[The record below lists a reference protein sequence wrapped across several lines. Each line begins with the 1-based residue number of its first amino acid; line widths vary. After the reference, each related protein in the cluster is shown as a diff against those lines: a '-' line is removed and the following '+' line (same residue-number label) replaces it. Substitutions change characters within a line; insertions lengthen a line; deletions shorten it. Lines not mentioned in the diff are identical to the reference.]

1 MIQKIKTWFKH
12 DYREQ
17 ILNKIGLIPSG
28 ICIII
33 FITYIEK
40 YNLSDVLMGMVISG
54 FLNKIFKENE

>member
-17 ILNKIGLIPSG
+17 IFDIIFLIPSA
-28 ICIII
+28 ICVII

-54 FLNKIFKENE
+54 FLNKIFNKYE